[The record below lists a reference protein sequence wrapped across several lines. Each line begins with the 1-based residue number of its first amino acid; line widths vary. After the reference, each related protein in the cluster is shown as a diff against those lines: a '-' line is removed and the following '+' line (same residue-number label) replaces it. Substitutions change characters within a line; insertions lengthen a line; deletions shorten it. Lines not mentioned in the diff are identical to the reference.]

1 MLQNCPLPGEG
12 TGVAQYLCGFKV
24 KAQNGIYGTWTA
36 FVFTMRRRARED
48 GRVLE
53 RLVAPPGTRLRFTS
67 FWRRDKSP
75 QASLGTNVEMV
86 RLSPT
91 PPCSSGSIRVL
102 FLFIYLLVSQCLPAV
117 HLTSYWYS
125 PGFAFIATLTAVG
138 SLHKIGCRPPTFK
151 GTKFHRRCAIN
162 MNPRPLLLILIA
174 RTDCTHS
181 EWVWISRVRSSILV
195 RPLRS
200 KEEKMR
206 D

>member
-75 QASLGTNVEMV
+75 QASLGTNGDDGATLTDTTVQ
-86 RLSPT
+86 L
-91 PPCSSGSIRVL
+91 RVYQGAI
-102 FLFIYLLVSQCLPAV
+102 FIYLFACFPVSASSSLNKLLIQPRFCFYGHV
-117 HLTSYWYS
+117 NSSRLTSQ
-125 PGFAFIATLTAVG
+125 
-138 SLHKIGCRPPTFK
+138 
-151 GTKFHRRCAIN
+151 
-162 MNPRPLLLILIA
+162 
-174 RTDCTHS
+174 D
-181 EWVWISRVRSSILV
+181 RVPSSSV
-195 RPLRS
+195 
-200 KEEKMR
+200 
-206 D
+206 